1 MKTFYLCLLMTFVLI
16 SCDTNIDN
24 QNLHRSEAADNPVYK
39 TGNGYPVSGLNPY
52 DSAGE
57 VHNEI
62 AESYIG
68 GSQSVPRSLLAAK
81 LDSIAFT
88 NPGYMFLEGNY
99 TALDTATIHEIMEAP
114 EVKLQQLLDNSSLSN
129 QARQQA
135 TSFIYG
141 MLDQLSHSKEEEV
154 LSNYISGY
162 ETTVIN
168 LPNPDRKTLLTLSA
182 VIKHAVKF
190 AKKPKRKPRDRD
202 WDISV
207 ACLVAG
213 LSGSLDSPQMAV
225 MNLLYAEILINE

>member
-16 SCDTNIDN
+16 SCDSNIDN
-24 QNLHRSEAADNPVYK
+24 QNLHSNEAADNLVYK
-39 TGNGYPVSGLNPY
+39 TGNEYPVSALNPY

-62 AESYIG
+62 AECYIG
-68 GSQSVPRSLLAAK
+68 GSQSVPRLRLASK
-81 LDSIAFT
+81 LDSIAYSKPSFISLG
-88 NPGYMFLEGNY
+88 NNY
-99 TALDTATIHEIMEAP
+99 TPLDTLSIHGIILHP
-114 EVKLQQLLDNSSLSN
+114 ELNLQQLLDNSSLSN

-135 TSFIYG
+135 ASFIYG
-141 MLDQLSHSKEEEV
+141 MLDQLSQSKEEEV

-190 AKKPKRKPRDRD
+190 AKKAKRKPRDRD

-213 LSGSLDSPQMAV
+213 LSGSLDSPQTAV